1 MFPRLAADAILLI
14 HALFVL
20 FVLFGA
26 ALGAWWRW
34 IPVVHLPAAA
44 WGVFVELTGR
54 VCPLTPLENSLRLR
68 AGQSGY
74 SDSFIEHY
82 ILDLMYPPGLTD
94 QVQLT
99 LAGIVVAVNVVIYA
113 WLIRRWRRG
122 APLHKRNPEP
132 T

>member
-1 MFPRLAADAILLI
+1 MALRLAADAILLLHTAFI
-14 HALFVL
+14 L

-26 ALGAWWRW
+26 TLAVWWRW
-34 IPVVHLPAAA
+34 IPAVHLPAAA

-82 ILDLMYPPGLTD
+82 ILDLMYPPGLTE
-94 QVQLT
+94 QVQFT
-99 LAGIVVAVNVVIYA
+99 LAGIVVVVNAIIYV

-122 APLHKRNPEP
+122 AALRS
-132 T
+132 

>member
-1 MFPRLAADAILLI
+1 MALRLAADAILLL
-14 HALFVL
+14 HATFVL

-26 ALGAWWRW
+26 ILAAWWRW
-34 IPVVHLPAAA
+34 IPAVHLPAAA

-54 VCPLTPLENSLRLR
+54 VCPLTPLENSLRLS

-82 ILDLMYPPGLTD
+82 VLDLVYPAGLTN
-94 QVQLT
+94 QVQWM
-99 LAGIVVAVNVVIYA
+99 LAAIVIVVNAIIYI

-122 APLHKRNPEP
+122 AALRS
-132 T
+132 

>member
-1 MFPRLAADAILLI
+1 MSLRLAADAVLLV
-14 HALFVL
+14 HAAFIL

-26 ALGAWWRW
+26 VLTIRWRW
-34 IPVVHLPAAA
+34 LPLLHLPALA

-82 ILDLMYPPGLTD
+82 VLGIVYPSGLTPE
-94 QVQLT
+94 VQWI
-99 LAGIVVAVNVVIYA
+99 LAGIVVVTNVVIYG
-113 WLIRRWRRG
+113 WLVRRLRRQSG
-122 APLHKRNPEP
+122 LPGDASP
-132 T
+132 